1 MIKILGID
9 PGRSKTGL
17 ALTEADGKIL
27 NLHIAATAAIAEEL
41 RAFVGE
47 EPLAM
52 IIMGNGTN
60 SKTIAK
66 VVQQL
71 YPLTK
76 LHLGKRRR
84 DIYILNRKKARKR
97 GGGGGSGVWVPA
109 LPLICKGEKAR
120 GPGGPKK
127 NNKGWGK
134 SYVLVWCRLHSFF
147 YKRGE
152 SCYK

>member
-1 MIKILGID
+1 M
-9 PGRSKTGL
+9 
-17 ALTEADGKIL
+17 
-27 NLHIAATAAIAEEL
+27 IAEEA

-76 LHLGKRRR
+76 LHLVGEAHSTE
-84 DIYILNRKKARKR
+84 DARTLY
-97 GGGGGSGVWVPA
+97 WQEN
-109 LPLICKGEKAR
+109 PL
-120 GPGGPKK
+120 
-127 NNKGWGK
+127 KGWRRLVPLGLQVPPIPLDAYAADNPGTPLGRNKIINECRK
-134 SYVLVWCRLHSFF
+134 SYAFWFGADCIAFL
-147 YKRGE
+147 
-152 SCYK
+152 

>member
-76 LHLGKRRR
+76 LHLVGEAHSTE
-84 DIYILNRKKARKR
+84 DARTLY
-97 GGGGGSGVWVPA
+97 WQENP
-109 LPLICKGEKAR
+109 P
-120 GPGGPKK
+120 
-127 NNKGWGK
+127 KGWRR
-134 SYVLVWCRLHSFF
+134 LVPLGLQGPPIPLDAYAAVIQVRRWLQQNN
-147 YKRGE
+147 
-152 SCYK
+152 

>member
-76 LHLGKRRR
+76 LHLVGEAHSTE
-84 DIYILNRKKARKR
+84 DARTLY
-97 GGGGGSGVWVPA
+97 WQENP
-109 LPLICKGEKAR
+109 P
-120 GPGGPKK
+120 
-127 NNKGWGK
+127 KGWRR
-134 SYVLVWCRLHSFF
+134 LVPLGLQVPQIPLDAYAAVIQVRRWLQQNN
-147 YKRGE
+147 
-152 SCYK
+152 

>member
-76 LHLGKRRR
+76 LHLAGEAHSTE
-84 DIYILNRKKARKR
+84 NARTLY
-97 GGGGGSGVWVPA
+97 WQENP
-109 LPLICKGEKAR
+109 P
-120 GPGGPKK
+120 
-127 NNKGWGK
+127 KGWRR
-134 SYVLVWCRLHSFF
+134 LVPLGLQVPPIPLDAYAAVIQVRRWLQQNN
-147 YKRGE
+147 
-152 SCYK
+152 

>member
-52 IIMGNGTN
+52 IIMGNGTH

-76 LHLGKRRR
+76 LHLVGEAHSTE
-84 DIYILNRKKARKR
+84 DARTLY
-97 GGGGGSGVWVPA
+97 WQENP
-109 LPLICKGEKAR
+109 P
-120 GPGGPKK
+120 
-127 NNKGWGK
+127 KGWRR
-134 SYVLVWCRLHSFF
+134 LVPLGLQVPPIPLDAYAAVIQVRRWLQQNN
-147 YKRGE
+147 
-152 SCYK
+152 

>member
-60 SKTIAK
+60 SKTIAQ

-71 YPLTK
+71 YPLTE
-76 LHLGKRRR
+76 LHLVGEAHSTE
-84 DIYILNRKKARKR
+84 DARTLY
-97 GGGGGSGVWVPA
+97 WQENP
-109 LPLICKGEKAR
+109 P
-120 GPGGPKK
+120 
-127 NNKGWGK
+127 KGWRR
-134 SYVLVWCRLHSFF
+134 LVPLGLQVPPIPLDAYAAVIQVRRWLQQNN
-147 YKRGE
+147 
-152 SCYK
+152 

>member
-1 MIKILGID
+1 M
-9 PGRSKTGL
+9 
-17 ALTEADGKIL
+17 TEADGKIL

-76 LHLGKRRR
+76 LHLVGEAHSTE
-84 DIYILNRKKARKR
+84 DARTLY
-97 GGGGGSGVWVPA
+97 WQENP
-109 LPLICKGEKAR
+109 P
-120 GPGGPKK
+120 
-127 NNKGWGK
+127 KGWRR
-134 SYVLVWCRLHSFF
+134 LVPLGLQVPPIPLDAYAAVIQVRRWLQQNN
-147 YKRGE
+147 
-152 SCYK
+152 

>member
-76 LHLGKRRR
+76 LHLVGEAHSTE
-84 DIYILNRKKARKR
+84 DARTLY
-97 GGGGGSGVWVPA
+97 WQENP
-109 LPLICKGEKAR
+109 P
-120 GPGGPKK
+120 
-127 NNKGWGK
+127 KGWRR
-134 SYVLVWCRLHSFF
+134 LVPLGLQVPPIPLDAYAAVIQGRRWLQQNN
-147 YKRGE
+147 
-152 SCYK
+152 

>member
-27 NLHIAATAAIAEEL
+27 NLHIAATEAIAEEL

-76 LHLGKRRR
+76 LHLVGEAHSTE
-84 DIYILNRKKARKR
+84 DARTLY
-97 GGGGGSGVWVPA
+97 WQENP
-109 LPLICKGEKAR
+109 P
-120 GPGGPKK
+120 
-127 NNKGWGK
+127 KGWRR
-134 SYVLVWCRLHSFF
+134 LVPLGLQVPPIPLDAYAAVIQVRRWLQQNN
-147 YKRGE
+147 
-152 SCYK
+152 